1 MFVLTLLADTIRV
14 PPHLLSVPTLTAVAS
29 IIEGRYP
36 NRVVV
41 DVGLVVCPYGPPLEV
56 GDGVLAPGDGGSHHQ
71 CVFRC
76 LVFRPFVEE
85 VLVGVVTGSH
95 GGGVTV
101 SVGGFFDRVFIPA
114 YWMLNPSR
122 YDEGVGLWVWT
133 PNYEDDAKEEGGDG
147 EEEVGGADGGGG
159 GGRGENGSVKR
170 EEGED
175 DVDGGGEDDDG
186 AADGWIEEEEEGGGT
201 AAADEAGAA
210 EEGGGT
216 TTANRFEILIGSAI
230 RFKVKAVNFTRITTT
245 MKGVQATTTTT
256 TTTTATTSH
265 ASSSSASSDRAY
277 GLNGSGPSPDD
288 GNGGGSDPDGGGG
301 GGAVVRRRSSS
312 ADLSDAASRPA
323 PMQIV
328 GSICEDGLGLISWW
342 DSPGEEESGGEHD
355 EDGEAVVDCG
365 DDDGGGWDANGVKM
379 EEEVD
384 WMKVEEE
391 N

>member
-14 PPHLLSVPTLTAVAS
+14 PPHLLSVPTLTAVTS

-36 NRVVV
+36 NRIVV

-85 VLVGVVTGSH
+85 VLVGVVTASH
-95 GGGVTV
+95 EGGVTV
-101 SVGGFFDRVFIPA
+101 SVGGFFDHVFIPA

-133 PNYEDDAKEEGGDG
+133 PNYEDDVKEEEG
-147 EEEVGGADGGGG
+147 EEEEEEEDGG

-175 DVDGGGEDDDG
+175 DVDGGGDDDDG
-186 AADGWIEEEEEGGGT
+186 AADGWIEEDEEGGT
-201 AAADEAGAA
+201 AADEAEAA
-210 EEGGGT
+210 EGEG

-256 TTTTATTSH
+256 TSTTATAH
-265 ASSSSASSDRAY
+265 ASASSDRAF

-288 GNGGGSDPDGGGG
+288 GKDGGSDPDGGGG
-301 GGAVVRRRSSS
+301 DGGGAAVRRRSSS

-342 DSPGEEESGGEHD
+342 DSPGEESGEHD
-355 EDGEAVVDCG
+355 EDGADAVDYG
-365 DDDGGGWDANGVKM
+365 DDDGGWDANGVKM
-379 EEEVD
+379 EEGED